1 MNLHQEDTIETAT
14 GETATGDP
22 AALDAVEE
30 GEDIEPE
37 EEPEGSEDA
46 TPNNDFCFTND
57 DFIEY
62 RTGINDATRHQGK
75 YREAWDRIKSLQGH
89 EEICNSSDGKVV
101 WTVVDKVVDDD
112 FETIR
117 AYEDKIFEDKDYSPV
132 IDPVILKSLDFSKSF
147 WYLWP
152 TEIDDDV
159 SNINIAIVKENHNRK
174 ERYQRC
180 IRKITKS
187 EYVIFTGL
195 MIGAAVHID
204 NGEKLWDTASKKKQ
218 KKSLSQNIDYGN
230 YMKLWRFKEIKS
242 FVPEI
247 MVDAERKERDD
258 WWRFSAQVEKYGQR
272 RKDRVLASHVLVFD
286 ESMSAFVPR

>member
-1 MNLHQEDTIETAT
+1 MN
-14 GETATGDP
+14 
-22 AALDAVEE
+22 EE
-30 GEDIEPE
+30 A
-37 EEPEGSEDA
+37 EGSEDA
-46 TPNNDFCFTND
+46 MPNNDFCFTND

-75 YREAWDRIKSLQGH
+75 YREAWATIKSLEGH
-89 EEICNSSDGKVV
+89 KEICSSSSDGKVV

-117 AYEDKIFEDKDYSPV
+117 KFEDEKFEDKDFSPV
-132 IDPVILKSLDFSKSF
+132 IDPDILKSLNFSEGF

-159 SNINIAIVKENHNRK
+159 NNINSAIVKENHSRK
-174 ERYQRC
+174 ERYQRP
-180 IRKITKS
+180 IRQITKS
-187 EYVIFTGL
+187 EYIVFTAL
-195 MIGAAVHID
+195 MIGAAVHSD
-204 NGEKLWDTASKKKQ
+204 NGEKLWNAASKKKQ
-218 KKSLSQNIDYGN
+218 KRSLSQNIDYGN
-230 YMKLWRFKEIKS
+230 YMKQWRFKEIKS

-247 MVDAERKERDD
+247 MIDASRKEYDD